1 MQVKK
6 ITTFNVIAGP
16 TCVNCGNNIEEL
28 FGQLKMLFLTV
39 KAGNEL
45 YLVVSTVILRL
56 LLELSE
62 KEFRAIRNN
71 LVVLFILY

>member
-16 TCVNCGNNIEEL
+16 TCVNRGNNIEEL